1 MTKTCLIVDDSQV
14 VRMVTRKILVSLGFA
29 VAEAENGEVALAKV
43 LDIRPDVILLD
54 WRMPVMNGLEVLQAL
69 RMCEEIPQPIVV
81 FCTTD
86 NDVEH
91 IEKAVKAGAN
101 EYIVKPFD
109 RGILES
115 KFQEAG
121 LI

>member
-1 MTKTCLIVDDSQV
+1 VTKTCLIVDDSQV
-14 VRMVTRKILVSLGFA
+14 VRMVGRKILESLGFA
-29 VAEAENGEVALAKV
+29 VVEAVNGEIALAKA
-43 LDIRPDVILLD
+43 LALRPDVILLD
-54 WRMPVMNGLEVLQAL
+54 GRMPVKNGLEVLREL
-69 RMCEEIPQPIVV
+69 RSCPDIPQPVVV

-86 NDVEH
+86 NDAAH
-91 IEKAVKAGAN
+91 IEEAIEAGAN

-109 RGILES
+109 RYIVET